1 MKTGKAM
8 MVVAVAGIAAVG
20 TVHAGYSSLA
30 ERIRATGAS
39 SWAGSQ
45 SSSSYSENT
54 AEKCYVSSSQ
64 ANAGYSSL
72 ADRIRANGTIDG
84 ANTRSLSSYAN
95 AAGVY
100 SSSEPVGMSSETTT
114 SADYSSYD
122 SIVSKKK
129 VSGSTYSFEKEEEVP
144 VDNGAADKSELVLV
158 ADDDDVGS
166 AADNRT
172 ADKSEL
178 VIVADDDVAVT
189 DGTSDK
195 TTISNPVLASS
206 EKKSSKSLMQQI
218 NDEMN
223 YLKSD
228 EYKRDIAKAIEN
240 KYSDDP
246 LAGVSDNGK
255 QYLGVVAKSLEW
267 QKALEAAAAKDLEYL
282 KSLSPDQLERVVANR
297 RLINTYLGNTAYE
310 RGHMDFGL

>member
-8 MVVAVAGIAAVG
+8 MVVAVAGFAAVG

-39 SWAGSQ
+39 NWANSQ
-45 SSSSYSENT
+45 SSSSYSENA

-72 ADRIRANGTIDG
+72 ADWVRANGRIDG

-100 SSSEPVGMSSETTT
+100 SSSEPVGMSSKTTT

-129 VSGSTYSFEKEEEVP
+129 VSGSTCSFEEEEEVP
-144 VDNGAADKSELVLV
+144 ADNGVSNKSELVLV
-158 ADDDDVGS
+158 ADDD
-166 AADNRT
+166 
-172 ADKSEL
+172 
-178 VIVADDDVAVT
+178 VAVT
-189 DGTSDK
+189 DDTSEK
-195 TTISNPVLASS
+195 TTISNPVLASN
-206 EKKSSKSLMQQI
+206 EKKSSKSLMQQM
-218 NDEMN
+218 NDEYN
-223 YLKSD
+223 YLMSD
-228 EYKRDIAKAIEN
+228 ELHNDSKKALED

-246 LAGVSDNGK
+246 LARVSDNGK

-267 QKALEAAAAKDLEYL
+267 QKALEADAAKDLEYL

>member
-1 MKTGKAM
+1 MEWFICIMKRRHRMKTGKAM
-8 MVVAVAGIAAVG
+8 MVVAVAGFAAVG

-39 SWAGSQ
+39 NWANSQ
-45 SSSSYSENT
+45 SSSSYSEN
-54 AEKCYVSSSQ
+54 AVEKCYVPSSQ

-129 VSGSTYSFEKEEEVP
+129 VSGSTCSFEEEGEVP
-144 VDNGAADKSELVLV
+144 ADNGVSNKSELVLV
-158 ADDDDVGS
+158 ADDDYVGS
-166 AADNRT
+166 
-172 ADKSEL
+172 
-178 VIVADDDVAVT
+178 VADDDVAVT
-189 DGTSDK
+189 DDTSEK
-195 TTISNPVLASS
+195 TTISNPVLASN
-206 EKKSSKSLMQQI
+206 EKKSSKSLMQQM
-218 NDEMN
+218 NDEYN
-223 YLKSD
+223 YLMSD
-228 EYKRDIAKAIEN
+228 ELHNDSKKAIED

-246 LAGVSDNGK
+246 LARVSDNGK

-267 QKALEAAAAKDLEYL
+267 QKALEADAAKDLEYL